1 MPIFL
6 PPKEILKNVKFR
18 NNSVYLVGD
27 VTEEQKRI
35 YRKFK
40 EDVEKSLKNRRSQIE
55 TD

>member
-1 MPIFL
+1 MPMIM
-6 PPKEILKNVKFR
+6 PPKEILKNVRCR

-55 TD
+55 ID